1 MVLVSLE
8 VRRDDIGSAVPPF
21 RREMTPDVNPFLVGQ
36 ALEESEDSTAVYNR
50 MEKRRCVSCAACRP
64 PTELDG
70 AVVSQ
75 TRHSCSQCCRAS
87 PSMSKST
94 IGGHYH
100 IDSSSPSPETE
111 DVRRENLGSIYCHLD
126 LWHGSTILG
135 LRMYRE
141 KQPNDPIL
149 RMETRQS

>member
-1 MVLVSLE
+1 
-8 VRRDDIGSAVPPF
+8 
-21 RREMTPDVNPFLVGQ
+21 
-36 ALEESEDSTAVYNR
+36 
-50 MEKRRCVSCAACRP
+50 
-64 PTELDG
+64 
-70 AVVSQ
+70 
-75 TRHSCSQCCRAS
+75 
-87 PSMSKST
+87 MSKST

-149 RMETRQS
+149 RMEMRQS